1 MITKVKDPKKVE
13 AGKRAYEKHKE
24 KLLTMKKDI
33 VTDTSPNTSN
43 TSNTSSDTSSDTS
56 SGSSSRSTITIATF
70 LFAGVGLLAAY
81 FYTRKT
87 PPSTPAPEP
96 VKKFKIYM
104 E

>member
-1 MITKVKDPKKVE
+1 MAEMITKVKDPKKVE
-13 AGKRAYEKHKE
+13 AGKKAYEKHKE

-43 TSNTSSDTSSDTS
+43 TSSDTS

-87 PPSTPAPEP
+87 PPTPAPEP